1 MTDKKWARENVKD
14 SKHLLDDLEHHRFK
28 HALKKVDLMD
38 EKLHGIRR
46 EIRSG
51 KARRESS

>member
-1 MTDKKWARENVKD
+1 MTDKKWARENIKD

-51 KARRESS
+51 KARRE